1 MEPCEKTYIDKGK
14 DLLESLANFPP
25 FGRSYIKVTILENQ
39 KQNQIEPFDEFSRW
53 TEHEVRFLSLLFI

>member
-25 FGRSYIKVTILENQ
+25 FWRSYIKVTILENQ

-53 TEHEVRFLSLLFI
+53 TEHEVRFLTLLFI